1 MFDYQQPDA
10 RGHFGPYGGTFV
22 AETLVHALDEL
33 NAAYEHY
40 RKDPEFIA
48 EYRHELAHFV
58 GRPSPIYHA
67 ARLSRE
73 LGGAQI
79 HLKREDLNHT
89 GAHKINNTIGQA
101 LLAKRMGKP
110 RVIAETGAGQHGVAT
125 ATICARYGMECVVYM
140 GSEDVKRQSPNVYRM
155 HLLGARVV
163 PVESGSKTLKDA
175 LNEALRDWV
184 TNVEN
189 TFYIIG
195 TVAGPHPYPAMVR
208 DFQRVIGDECLV
220 QMPGQIGRLDGRTG
234 AQPDAVIAC
243 VGGGSNAMG
252 IFYPYIPHEGVR
264 LIGVEAAGLGLES
277 GKHSMSLIAGSPGVL
292 HGNRTYLLQDDNGQI
307 TETHSISAGL
317 DYPGVGPEHA
327 YLKDIGRAEY
337 VGITDDEALS
347 AFHRL
352 CRTEGIIP
360 ALESSHAVA
369 YAMKLA
375 ATMRPDQHLLVNL
388 SGRGDKDIGTVAD
401 LSNAEFYCR
410 PSCKGQTVKGGAA
423 TTQTIQVL
431 GAAPGRPK
439 QAHIPPGDR
448 ATPLSTEGQTS

>member
-1 MFDYQQPDA
+1 MLDYQQPDA

-22 AETLVHALDEL
+22 AETLTHALDEL
-33 NAAYEHY
+33 KAAYAHY
-40 RKDPEFIA
+40 SQDPAFMA

-58 GRPSPIYHA
+58 GRPSPVYHA
-67 ARLSRE
+67 SRLSRE
-73 LGGAQI
+73 IGGAQI

-89 GAHKINNTIGQA
+89 GAHKVNNTIGQA

-195 TVAGPHPYPAMVR
+195 TVAGPHPYPMMVR

-220 QMPGQIGRLDGRTG
+220 QMPAQIGR
-234 AQPDAVIAC
+234 QPDAVIAC

-252 IFYPYIPHEGVR
+252 IFYPYIQHEGVR
-264 LIGVEAAGLGLES
+264 LIGVEAAGLGLDS
-277 GKHSMSLIAGSPGVL
+277 GKHSASLSAGSPGVL

-327 YLKDIGRAEY
+327 FLKDIGRAEY
-337 VGITDDEALS
+337 VGITDDEALA

-401 LSNAEFYCR
+401 LSGADFYCR
-410 PSCKGQTVKGGAA
+410 PSCKGQSVKGGV
-423 TTQTIQVL
+423 QSIEVV
-431 GAAPGRPK
+431 R
-439 QAHIPPGDR
+439 
-448 ATPLSTEGQTS
+448 

>member
-1 MFDYQQPDA
+1 MLNYQQPDA

-22 AETLVHALDEL
+22 AETLIHALHEL
-33 NAAYEHY
+33 EAAYAKY
-40 RKDPEFIA
+40 REDPAFVAEFQ
-48 EYRHELAHFV
+48 RELKHFV
-58 GRPSPIYHA
+58 GRPSPVYHA

-73 LGGAQI
+73 IGGAQI

-89 GAHKINNTIGQA
+89 GAHKVNNTIGQA
-101 LLAKRMGKP
+101 LLARRMGKP

-125 ATICARYGMECVVYM
+125 ATICARYGLECVVYM

-155 HLLGARVV
+155 HLLGAKVV
-163 PVESGSKTLKDA
+163 PVESGSRTLKDA

-195 TVAGPHPYPAMVR
+195 TVAGPHPYPMMVR

-220 QMPGQIGRLDGRTG
+220 QMPQQIGR
-234 AQPDAVIAC
+234 QPDAVIAC

-252 IFYPYIPHEGVR
+252 IFYPYIAHEGVR
-264 LIGVEAAGLGLES
+264 LIGVEAAGHGLGT
-277 GKHSMSLIAGSPGVL
+277 GKHAASISAGSPGVL
-292 HGNRTYLLQDDNGQI
+292 HGNRTYLLQDENGQI
-307 TETHSISAGL
+307 TETHSVSAGL

-327 YLKDIGRAEY
+327 YLHDIGRAEY
-337 VGITDDEALS
+337 VAIEDAEALA

-375 ATMRPDQHLLVNL
+375 ATMKPDQHLLVNL

-401 LSNAEFYCR
+401 LSGAEFFCR
-410 PSCKGQTVKGGAA
+410 PSCRGLQVK
-423 TTQTIQVL
+423 Q
-431 GAAPGRPK
+431 
-439 QAHIPPGDR
+439 
-448 ATPLSTEGQTS
+448 

>member
-1 MFDYQQPDA
+1 MLNYQQPDA

-22 AETLVHALDEL
+22 AETLIHALHEL
-33 NAAYEHY
+33 EAVYAKY
-40 RKDPEFIA
+40 REDPAFMAEF
-48 EYRHELAHFV
+48 RHELQHFV

-101 LLAKRMGKP
+101 LLARRMGKP

-163 PVESGSKTLKDA
+163 PVDSGSKTLKDA

-184 TNVEN
+184 TNVED

-195 TVAGPHPYPAMVR
+195 TVAGPHPYPMMVR

-220 QMPGQIGRLDGRTG
+220 QMPQQIGR
-234 AQPDAVIAC
+234 QPDAVIAC

-252 IFYPYIPHEGVR
+252 LFYPYIPFESTR
-264 LIGVEAAGLGLES
+264 LIGVEAAGQGLAS
-277 GKHSMSLIAGSPGVL
+277 GKHSASLSAGTPGVL
-292 HGNRTYLLQDDNGQI
+292 HGNRTYLLQDANGQI

-337 VGITDDEALS
+337 VAITDDEALS

-369 YAMKLA
+369 YAMQLA

-401 LSNAEFYCR
+401 LTGADFYCR
-410 PSCKGQTVKGGAA
+410 PSCRGQGVKGGAGG
-423 TTQTIQVL
+423 TV
-431 GAAPGRPK
+431 GANA
-439 QAHIPPGDR
+439 
-448 ATPLSTEGQTS
+448 

>member
-1 MFDYQQPDA
+1 MLTYQQPDA
-10 RGHFGPYGGTFV
+10 RGHFGPVRGTTYGGTFV
-22 AETLVHALDEL
+22 AETLIHALREL
-33 NAAYEHY
+33 EDAYARY
-40 RKDPEFIA
+40 RADPEFQR
-48 EYRHELAHFV
+48 EFRHELKHFV

-89 GAHKINNTIGQA
+89 GAHKVNNTIGQA
-101 LLAKRMGKP
+101 LLARRMGKP

-155 HLLGARVV
+155 HLLGAKVV
-163 PVESGSKTLKDA
+163 PVDSGSRTLKDA

-184 TNVEN
+184 THVED

-195 TVAGPHPYPAMVR
+195 TVAGPHPYPSMVR
-208 DFQRVIGDECLV
+208 DFQSVIGQECFA
-220 QMPGQIGRLDGRTG
+220 QMPEMIDALGGGPGR
-234 AQPDAVIAC
+234 QPDAVLAC

-252 IFYPYIPHEGVR
+252 IFHPYIPHEQVR
-264 LIGVEAAGLGLES
+264 LVGVEAAGQGLAT
-277 GKHSMSLIAGSPGVL
+277 GRHAASLSAGTPGVL

-307 TETHSISAGL
+307 IETHSISAGL

-327 YLKDIGRAEY
+327 YLKDVGRAEY
-337 VGITDDEALS
+337 VSITDDEALA

-369 YAMKLA
+369 HAMKMA

-401 LSNAEFYCR
+401 LSGAEFYCR
-410 PSCKGQTVKGGAA
+410 PSCRGEQVK
-423 TTQTIQVL
+423 
-431 GAAPGRPK
+431 R
-439 QAHIPPGDR
+439 
-448 ATPLSTEGQTS
+448 

>member
-1 MFDYQQPDA
+1 MSKYQQPDA
-10 RGHFGPYGGTFV
+10 SGHFGPYGGTFV
-22 AETLVHALDEL
+22 AETLIHALDEL
-33 NAAYEHY
+33 KAAYAEAQ
-40 RKDPEFIA
+40 RDPAFLA
-48 EYRHELAHFV
+48 EYHSELKHFV
-58 GRPSPIYHA
+58 GRPSPVYHA
-67 ARLSRE
+67 ARMSRE

-79 HLKREDLNHT
+79 YLKREDLNHT

-101 LLAKRMGKP
+101 LLARRMGKP

-155 HLLGARVV
+155 QLLGASVV

-208 DFQRVIGDECLV
+208 DFQRVIGDECLL
-220 QMPGQIGRLDGRTG
+220 QMPELAGR
-234 AQPDAVIAC
+234 QPDAVIAS

-252 IFYPYIPHEGVR
+252 IFYPYIEHAGTR
-264 LIGVEAAGLGLES
+264 LIGVEAAGQGLDS
-277 GKHSMSLIAGSPGVL
+277 GKHAASLSAGSPGVL
-292 HGNRTYLLQDDNGQI
+292 HGNRTYLLQDENGQI
-307 TETHSISAGL
+307 IETHSISAGL

-327 YLKDIGRAEY
+327 YLKDTGRAEY
-337 VGITDDEALS
+337 VGITDDEALK
-347 AFHRL
+347 AFHYL

-369 YAMKLA
+369 HAMKLA
-375 ATMRPDQHLLVNL
+375 PTMRPDQHLLVNL

-401 LSNAEFYCR
+401 LSGQKVYAQ
-410 PSCKGQTVKGGAA
+410 PSEAGQTVKGAA
-423 TTQTIQVL
+423 
-431 GAAPGRPK
+431 
-439 QAHIPPGDR
+439 
-448 ATPLSTEGQTS
+448 

>member
-1 MFDYQQPDA
+1 MLNYQQPDA
-10 RGHFGPYGGTFV
+10 SGHFGPYGGSFV
-22 AETLVHALDEL
+22 SETLVHALDEL
-33 NAAYEHY
+33 KAAYAHY
-40 RKDPEFIA
+40 RNDPVFVAEF
-48 EYRHELAHFV
+48 RRELKHFV

-67 ARLSRE
+67 DRLSRE

-79 HLKREDLNHT
+79 FLKREDLNHT
-89 GAHKINNTIGQA
+89 GAHKVNNTIGQA

-125 ATICARYGMECVVYM
+125 ATICARYGLECIVYM
-140 GSEDVKRQSPNVYRM
+140 GSEDVKRQSPNAYRM
-155 HLLGARVV
+155 NLLGATVV

-195 TVAGPHPYPAMVR
+195 TVAGPAPYPAMVR

-220 QMPGQIGRLDGRTG
+220 QMPEMIGR
-234 AQPDAVIAC
+234 QPDVVIAC

-252 IFYPYIPHEGVR
+252 IFYPYIEHEGVK
-264 LIGVEAAGLGLES
+264 LIGVEAAGLGLAS
-277 GKHSMSLIAGSPGVL
+277 GKHAASISAGTPGVL

-307 TETHSISAGL
+307 IETHSVSAGL

-327 YLKDIGRAEY
+327 YLHDIGRAEY
-337 VGITDDEALS
+337 VGITDDEALT

-375 ATMRPDQHLLVNL
+375 ATMKPDQHLLVNL
-388 SGRGDKDIGTVAD
+388 SGRGDKDINTVAGLAGMKG
-401 LSNAEFYCR
+401 LS
-410 PSCKGQTVKGGAA
+410 
-423 TTQTIQVL
+423 
-431 GAAPGRPK
+431 
-439 QAHIPPGDR
+439 
-448 ATPLSTEGQTS
+448 